1 MNKYSVTKVFL
12 SFFIVIA
19 IGGGYLIGY
28 NDGNK
33 DRDPAI
39 LETAIAGTNS
49 SEPTEAVKA
58 YFDAW
63 DSHDVDA
70 ILDSLTPD
78 GTYSDSSGA
87 ENLSG
92 KAYAD
97 YANSLFTAFPDLKLE
112 LISNTVASNGMVA
125 APWLLFG
132 THKGPVGDFQPTNRV
147 ITLPG
152 CDFITVENGKV
163 KNVLAYFDPEYLNAQ
178 LK

>member
-1 MNKYSVTKVFL
+1 M
-12 SFFIVIA
+12 
-19 IGGGYLIGY
+19 
-28 NDGNK
+28 
-33 DRDPAI
+33 
-39 LETAIAGTNS
+39 S
-49 SEPTEAVKA
+49 SETDAVKT

-63 DSHDVDA
+63 DSHDTDA

-78 GTYSDSSGA
+78 GTYSDPVGG

-92 KAYAD
+92 QAYAD

-112 LISNTVASNGMVA
+112 LISNIVASNGMVA

-132 THKGPVGDFQPTNRV
+132 THKGPVGNFQPTNRA
-147 ITLPG
+147 IILPG

-163 KNVLAYFDPEYLNAQ
+163 KKVRGYFDPEYLFKQ

>member
-1 MNKYSVTKVFL
+1 MK
-12 SFFIVIA
+12 
-19 IGGGYLIGY
+19 
-28 NDGNK
+28 
-33 DRDPAI
+33 
-39 LETAIAGTNS
+39 TA
-49 SEPTEAVKA
+49 TEAVKT

-70 ILDSLTPD
+70 ILDSLAPD
-78 GTYSDSSGA
+78 GTYSDPVGG

-92 KAYAD
+92 QAYAD

-132 THKGPVGDFQPTNRV
+132 THKGPVGDLQPTNRA

-152 CDFITVENGKV
+152 CDFITVEDGKV
-163 KNVLAYFDPEYLNAQ
+163 KKVRGYFDPEYLFAQ